1 MTAMNTD
8 YYKTLNAD
16 LGFEFHLFS
25 MEHPEWLSQN
35 VPPGAIVVFQTDDPG
50 FNAWAR
56 QIAER
61 NRQIENPP
69 RQVVLVH
76 LREILPPHSRI
87 VRAEAELI
95 STPTNPLSQ

>member
-1 MTAMNTD
+1 MNTD

-35 VPPGAIVVFQTDDPG
+35 VPLGAIVVFQTDDPG

-56 QIAER
+56 QI
-61 NRQIENPP
+61 
-69 RQVVLVH
+69 VS
-76 LREILPPHSRI
+76 EIDKLKTHPGKSSSSTC
-87 VRAEAELI
+87 EKFSLLI
-95 STPTNPLSQ
+95 LGSFEQRPS